1 MSAMTTEEQ
10 VDDPLSLTSKDYYFD
25 SYSHFGIHEEMLKVR
40 PRVLSC
46 PSLLFGSLS
55 ARPSLLP
62 PFLIPPSSPPR
73 PPNSHPSDK
82 FPPYLPIF
90 LPTFLPSFLPSS
102 PQDTVRTRA
111 YMNAIMQNKHLFKDK
126 VSEL

>member
-46 PSLLFGSLS
+46 PSLLF
-55 ARPSLLP
+55 AHCRRAP
-62 PFLIPPSSPPR
+62 PFSLPFSFLLLLRLDRPTLIR
-73 PPNSHPSDK
+73 LIN
-82 FPPYLPIF
+82 F
-90 LPTFLPSFLPSS
+90 LPTFLSSFLPFYL
-102 PQDTVRTRA
+102 PFFLPPRRTLCGHART
-111 YMNAIMQNKHLFKDK
+111 
-126 VSEL
+126 